1 MIIILLFVDMFFV
14 CLFFVCL
21 RGLGRRQMWLC
32 SFPMVMR
39 VSMKW
44 REAVTRCCVGICW
57 FTVVSTLSF
66 VCAQVK
72 GTWPGIAVCLAGDFA
87 SVGYRQILM
96 LPDEG

>member
-1 MIIILLFVDMFFV
+1 MAVLLSNGDASVYEV
-14 CLFFVCL
+14 ARGSHKVL
-21 RGLGRRQMWLC
+21 RLAFAGLQ
-32 SFPMVMR
+32 
-39 VSMKW
+39 
-44 REAVTRCCVGICW
+44 W

-87 SVGYRQILM
+87 SLGYRQILM